1 VLRRLRGLLLRLL
14 VVVLALALLE
24 GFSSLA
30 LFVWSIAET
39 PRVGESYHT
48 QYDADLG
55 WAHRRGLSLPNMYGR
70 GIALTTNA
78 QGFRAKADVAP
89 SVPGGKTRVVCS
101 GDSFTL
107 GYGVSDD
114 DTWCAVLA
122 RMEPSYDTVNM
133 GQAGYGLDQAYLWY
147 QRDGRDLHA
156 NVQLF
161 AFISD
166 DFNRMSDAERM
177 GYGKPFLDL
186 DGDRL
191 VVRNTPVPPRAW
203 MAPWLTRNLESI
215 RSLRTFALLGR
226 VLHRHSPATGAGGA
240 ATAVGPKAPARRIVS
255 KMLDNLAEIH
265 KAQGSQLVLVFLPY
279 LPEHGVTPGWLPFMR
294 NEAERLGV
302 PFINVSA
309 ELNKL
314 SRADAEALFIPDG
327 PGTYPG
333 AGGHLSVRGN
343 QYVARVVY
351 EKLREVLPAR

>member
-1 VLRRLRGLLLRLL
+1 VPRLRGLLLRLF
-14 VVVLALALLE
+14 VVALALALLE
-24 GFSSLA
+24 GISSLI

-48 QYDADLG
+48 QYDPDLG
-55 WAHRRGLSLPNMYGR
+55 WAHRRSLSLPNMYGR
-70 GIALTTNA
+70 GIGLTTNA
-78 QGFRAKADVAP
+78 QGFRAKSDVGPA
-89 SVPGGKTRVVCS
+89 VPAGKTRIVCS

-107 GYGVSDD
+107 GYGVGDD

-122 RMEPSYDTVNM
+122 RMEPGFDTVNM
-133 GQAGYGLDQAYLWY
+133 GQAGYGLDQSYLWY

-177 GYGKPFLDL
+177 GYGKPFLDVEEE
-186 DGDRL
+186 RL
-191 VVRNTPVPPRAW
+191 VIRNTPVPKRAW
-203 MAPWLTRNLESI
+203 VVPWLTRNLESI
-215 RSLRTFALLGR
+215 RALRTFALLGR
-226 VLHRHSPATGAGGA
+226 VIHRAAAPASTQA
-240 ATAVGPKAPARRIVS
+240 AAGPKAPVRRIVS

-265 KAQGSQLVLVFLPY
+265 QAQGSQLVLVFLPY

-294 NEAERLGV
+294 TEAERLRV

-333 AGGHLSVRGN
+333 AGGHLSARGN

-351 EKLREVLPAR
+351 EKLREILSAR